1 VCSSDL
7 AAPRGT
13 EIIMKVDELLRRA
26 TDSLEA
32 RLVYTEPYEKDGIT
46 VIAAARV
53 SGGGGGGN
61 GQDKNG
67 QQGEGGGLGL
77 VAKPVGAYVIKD
89 GRLRWRP
96 AIDVTR
102 LVGTIG
108 AVAIGILL
116 AAGRIVRIDAARE

>member
-1 VCSSDL
+1 
-7 AAPRGT
+7 
-13 EIIMKVDELLRRA
+13 MKVDELLRRA